1 MLPHGNARE
10 AQDRTGRRLV
20 GAQMTENEHPSQADA
35 TADERRAG
43 ILDIAERLFAERG
56 FDFVTVRDIAA
67 AAGVTHPLIYYHWGS
82 KRDLLAAVLER
93 NQSRV
98 RRLTADLTDPREAI
112 LSIIEN
118 YLEEGRLYLLIM
130 ARGFLGG
137 MPVLDWPGGYP
148 GMEAA
153 LRVLLAAGPA
163 DDPEWDEQVRGVVSL
178 VTAMLCG
185 WVLMGEQIMDVAA
198 VTQARRAAERQRLVQ
213 AIDDLLR
220 ATLATRDGR
229 PRDTRR
235 RHGLG

>member
-1 MLPHGNARE
+1 MGP
-10 AQDRTGRRLV
+10 QV
-20 GAQMTENEHPSQADA
+20 TERKRPSRGGA
-35 TADERRAG
+35 TADGRRAD
-43 ILDIAERLFAERG
+43 ILDTAEKLFAERG
-56 FDFVTVRDIAA
+56 YDFVTVRDIAA

-82 KRDLLAAVLER
+82 KRGLLAAVLER

-98 RRLTADLTDPREAI
+98 RSLTADLTDPREAI

-130 ARGFLGG
+130 ARSFLGG

-148 GMEAA
+148 GMEVAVD
-153 LRVLLAAGPA
+153 VLLAAGPD

-185 WVLMGEQIMDVAA
+185 WVLMGEQIMDVAD
-198 VTQARRAAERQRLVQ
+198 VPPARRPAERQRLVR
-213 AIDDLLR
+213 AVDELLA
-220 ATLATRDGR
+220 ATLATRDGG